1 MYVFTDKAASLVP
14 HPNVPFWL
22 RSDTPFMSISATCSQ
37 LGNKGAVPSPCSCW
51 IHYGSLCMKMLFPLN
66 VHQGIWPL
74 VYAGAFGNGWK
85 KIIKR
90 SVNLQMVHSLWCMLF
105 FFFFYINL
113 MLKHATGGWFLRLFF
128 LSYNEKKKKNKVT
141 QHSEFNWENL
151 LNSKS
156 VPAFESKL
164 N

>member
-105 FFFFYINL
+105 FFFFTSILCWNTL
-113 MLKHATGGWFLRLFF
+113 QEVDFF
-128 LSYNEKKKKNKVT
+128 VFFSSPITKKKKKT
-141 QHSEFNWENL
+141 RLHSIQSLIEKIF
-151 LNSKS
+151 
-156 VPAFESKL
+156 
-164 N
+164 